1 MSLTGDSMKILAE
14 TLHYYNSNYNFTIS
28 SFFVGEWGVS
38 YFKEL
43 GEELECYLEP
53 ALVAKCF
60 HAYEV
65 AEKAHRGQMRRSGEP
80 YITHPVA
87 AALILA
93 RMRLDHE
100 TIMATLLHDVVEDTS
115 ISKEELTREFG
126 EEVTAL
132 VDGVTKLTKIKF
144 ESKAEAQAENFRKM
158 VLAMVKDIR
167 VIIVKLADR
176 FHNMKTLGVMP
187 AVKRRRIAIETLEIY
202 APIANRLGMHAVY
215 VGLEDLGFKA
225 LYPMRYRAIKAAVE
239 KTRGNRSELTEK
251 IEQDLQQA
259 LEQLNIPYEHV
270 FGRKKH
276 LYSIYRKMRHKKASF
291 TEITDVLAFRV
302 ITEDIDSCYRVMGAL
317 HRTYKPVPQRF
328 KDYIGIPK
336 ANGYQSLHTTLFGPF
351 GVPLEVQ
358 IRTRDMHKVAENG
371 VAAHWIYKSS
381 GIEVNEAQLRARE
394 WVQRLLEMQRSTGS
408 SLEFIENVKI
418 DLFPDE
424 IYVFTPKGHIMEL
437 PKGATPVDF
446 AYTVHSG
453 VGNACV
459 AAKVNRRLVP
469 LSMPLSNGQTVEIIT
484 TPGAHPNPSWLNF
497 VVTGKARSNIR
508 NFLKGQQH
516 AESIVLGK
524 RLIEQVLTEF
534 GSDFAK
540 VPPES
545 LQALLHDLNYKSVE
559 DLLYAVGIGNQVPMV
574 IAKRLVISPDSIE
587 PGQAK
592 KAKPMAIKGT
602 EGMVVH
608 FADCCQPIPGD
619 NIVGRF
625 QQGRGIIVHTSDC
638 PNVTQGRS
646 TPDQL
651 IDLRWDDKVQG
662 EYWVDITV
670 EVANQRGVLAAL
682 ATAIAE
688 AESNIGNINVDQR
701 DGQHN
706 AVMFSI
712 SVKDRKHLARVMRK
726 LRANTV
732 VMRLYRK
739 KQGD

>member
-1 MSLTGDSMKILAE
+1 M
-14 TLHYYNSNYNFTIS
+14 
-28 SFFVGEWGVS
+28 S

-43 GEELECYLEP
+43 DEELKCYLEQP
-53 ALVAKCF
+53 LIEKCYQ
-60 HAYEV
+60 AYLV
-65 AEKAHRGQMRRSGEP
+65 AEKAHEGQMRRSGEP
-80 YITHPVA
+80 YISHPVA

-93 RMRLDHE
+93 RMRLDYQ
-100 TIMATLLHDVVEDTS
+100 TIMATLLHDVVEDTT
-115 ISKEELTREFG
+115 ISKDDLIAQFG
-126 EEVTAL
+126 EDVTSL

-144 ESKAEAQAENFRKM
+144 ESRAEAQAEYFRKM

-176 FHNMKTLGVMP
+176 FHNMRTLGAMP

-202 APIANRLGMHAVY
+202 APIANRLGMHVIY
-215 VGLEDLGFKA
+215 TGLEDLGFKA
-225 LYPMRYRAIKAAVE
+225 LYPMRYRAVKSALE
-239 KTRGNRSELTEK
+239 KSRGNRRELTQK
-251 IEQDLQQA
+251 IEQDLEQA
-259 LEQLNIPYEHV
+259 LHQLQIPYEHV
-270 FGRKKH
+270 FGRQKH
-276 LYSIYRKMRHKKASF
+276 LYSIYRKMRQKKASF
-291 TEITDVLAFRV
+291 TEITDVFAFRV
-302 ITEDIDSCYRVMGAL
+302 ITEDIDSCYRVLGAL

-358 IRTRDMHKVAENG
+358 IRTRDMDKVAENG

-381 GIEVNEAQLRARE
+381 GLEVNEAQLRARE

-424 IYVFTPKGHIMEL
+424 VYVFTPKGHIMEL

-453 VGNACV
+453 VGNSCV

-469 LSMPLSNGQTVEIIT
+469 LSIPLTNGQTVEIIT
-484 TPGAHPNPSWLNF
+484 APNAHPNPAWLNF

-508 NFLKGQQH
+508 HFLKSQQH

-524 RLIEQVLTEF
+524 RLLEQALRELA
-534 GSDFAK
+534 SDYAK
-540 VPPES
+540 VPPET
-545 LQALLHDLNYKSVE
+545 LQALLHDLDYKSADE
-559 DLLYAVGIGNQVPMV
+559 LLYAIGIGNQMPMV
-574 IAKRLVISPDSIE
+574 IAKRLVIEQEGSELDKLDRKHPL
-587 PGQAK
+587 
-592 KAKPMAIKGT
+592 AIKGT
-602 EGMVVH
+602 EGMVVR

-619 NIVGRF
+619 SIVGRF
-625 QQGRGIIVHTSDC
+625 QQGRGIVVHASDC
-638 PNVTQGRS
+638 FHLNQARNHL
-646 TPDQL
+646 DQL
-651 IDLRWDDKVQG
+651 ISLRWDEQVEG
-662 EYWVDITV
+662 EYWVDVTA

-682 ATAIAE
+682 ATAISA
-688 AESNIGNINVDQR
+688 ADSNIGNINVDPR
-701 DGQHN
+701 DGRHN
-706 AVMFSI
+706 ALTFSI
-712 SVKDRKHLARVMRK
+712 SVRNRAHLARVMRR
-726 LRANTV
+726 LRTNKV